1 MKKNKKIFSI
11 IFLIIYLILNL
22 NFSYAQKGPKP
33 APIPSDSSSP
43 IKSGQDIMDLLGG
56 ILEYITIV
64 FWILAIGAALYAAY
78 LYLFSRGNEEK
89 AKEARKMLWY
99 AVIAMVIGLIAFSL
113 PAIIKSILEIRG
125 TRFV

>member
-11 IFLIIYLILNL
+11 IFLIIYLILNF

-56 ILEYITIV
+56 ILEYMTIV

-89 AKEARKMLWY
+89 AKEAKKMLFY